1 MKTNTLNL
9 LNKTFVNL
17 ILIFISLTF
26 LFSRS
31 FMGLY
36 FFGYRLGELLVGFAL
51 VFWVF
56 CFVLVIFKK
65 YSFMLSNTL
74 LGAIFLLPLS
84 FISIVLIRENN
95 LFSTYTFKASSYIWT
110 VSFFFIE

>member
-56 CFVLVIFKK
+56 CFVLVIRVK
-65 YSFMLSNTL
+65 TL
-74 LGAIFLLPLS
+74 AD
-84 FISIVLIRENN
+84 
-95 LFSTYTFKASSYIWT
+95 
-110 VSFFFIE
+110 